1 MKRLNCILLFITVFC
16 VTFITGCGGKSPETI
31 NPPDTGWDSA
41 WVVPEDVSPEYVMEY
56 PENEFTAQIIKP
68 EHGSVDYIMDFSDDG
83 RYMITFSGISQTE
96 ADEYIDK
103 LEELGYS
110 EIASEGNEVSVGTML
125 YKDGVYL
132 SIAYT
137 DSGMGMLI
145 TLTGDE

>member
-1 MKRLNCILLFITVFC
+1 MFC
-16 VTFITGCGGKSPETI
+16 VTFITGCGGESPETV

-41 WVVPEDVSPEYVMEY
+41 WVIPEDVSPEYVTEY

-68 EHGSVDYIMDFSDDG
+68 EHGNVDYIMDFSDDR
-83 RYMITFSGISQTE
+83 RYMITFSDISQTE
-96 ADEYIDK
+96 ADEYIEK
-103 LEELGYS
+103 LKELGYS

>member
-1 MKRLNCILLFITVFC
+1 MKRLNCILLFITLLC
-16 VTFITGCGGKSPETI
+16 ALSITGCGGESPETV

-41 WVVPEDVSPEYVMEY
+41 WTVPEDVSPEYVTEY

-83 RYMITFSGISQTE
+83 RYMITFNGISQTE
-96 ADEYIDK
+96 ADEYIEK
-103 LEELGYS
+103 LKELGYS

-125 YKDGVYL
+125 YKDSVYL